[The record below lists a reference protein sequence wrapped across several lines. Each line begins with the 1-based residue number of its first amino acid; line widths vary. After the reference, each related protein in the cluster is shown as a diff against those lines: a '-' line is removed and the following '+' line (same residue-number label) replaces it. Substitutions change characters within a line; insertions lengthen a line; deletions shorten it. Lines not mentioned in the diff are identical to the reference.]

1 MGSFCSFVLDKM
13 LYDVLVLGLVLCRL
27 IGHSIGQD
35 YDEVGVGQECWSTN
49 GDIHKCSTGL
59 MCGPWSPNGENWDG
73 TTPWYCLFNPGH
85 TEGEAC
91 NYDLKVGLCASG
103 LTCCFGRCSSGSCQ
117 PPTPNPSCVDT
128 GLAGFNLCYNGTTS
142 TSLGQCCP
150 DYYSCSTQ
158 VYCLPTED
166 IPATPDR
173 YCMRHNISLSEPCGR
188 TAATNYA
195 GVCQKGLNC
204 NNGTN
209 VCETTVL
216 PCRGAGVQCWSGSLL
231 GPVEGVQCCDR
242 CEITDLFQDAV
253 CSGSSTGACG
263 LGESPSGTPCFPP
276 DPTNPITCCNGAQC
290 DTSLTSPNYGKCP

>member
-13 LYDVLVLGLVLCRL
+13 FYDVLVLGLVLCRL
-27 IGHSIGQD
+27 IGHSRGQD

-91 NYDLKVGLCASG
+91 NYDLKVGLRASG

-117 PPTPNPSCVDT
+117 PPTPNPSCV
-128 GLAGFNLCYNGTTS
+128 
-142 TSLGQCCP
+142 
-150 DYYSCSTQ
+150 
-158 VYCLPTED
+158 
-166 IPATPDR
+166 ATPDR

-195 GVCQKGLNC
+195 GVCQKGLFC

-209 VCETTVL
+209 VCETT
-216 PCRGAGVQCWSGSLL
+216 PIQCSGADVPCWSGSLL

-242 CEITDLFQDAV
+242 CEITDLFMDAN
-253 CSGSSTGACG
+253 CSASSTGACG
-263 LGESPSGTPCFPP
+263 FGESPSGTPCFPP
-276 DPTNPITCCNGAQC
+276 DPTNPIFCCNGAKC
-290 DTSLTSPNYGKCP
+290 DTVPTSPNFMRCP